1 MMTKLRKNMT
11 IVFIIVI
18 LSFVLFIFLDWGRNI
33 AFSNNPTTGNFIAT
47 VNKIKITSEQLNDEF
62 NRLRKN
68 YLESSGKNSLTPDVE
83 NQLKEE
89 AFNQLVTKIIF
100 DDIIKKYKY
109 NVYSEEIYDVLYNVP
124 PENIKNDQR
133 FYKDGKFDFQL
144 YKQIID
150 DPNNIE
156 FKMNYYKQIEENL
169 PKVKIQ
175 TDLVSG
181 VKVQNDEISRLI
193 KLNLTKVQVEY
204 IVVPT
209 VLDVP
214 PSVSDEE
221 AKTYFEKKKYL
232 FEDNNVI
239 LSYIQI
245 MKEPSNE
252 DILNAKENIEGL
264 RNDILNGNLTFEKAA
279 ELYSDDYGSSSN
291 GGYLGYFKRGKMV
304 KEFED
309 AAFGL
314 KSGEISKP
322 VKTAYGWHLIKVE
335 DIKKD
340 SISARHILIRT
351 FPSYETQNA
360 ILNRANN
367 ILNRIKDLGFEKTA
381 ELESLKVYSTLPFNP
396 DEGFIKEFDNPDKI
410 LNFVRNAKQGD
421 ISKVIELNDRFV
433 IVRIDKKN
441 ISKYPEFEVVKEQV
455 KDYMLEKKKKI
466 LSSLSLLNMVK
477 KIKDEKISL
486 EKFAKDN
493 KLIYHKTA
501 LQSISEK
508 LQDVDNQYQFFG
520 ALFAAQ
526 KDDVYYLTGSKNG
539 YIFRVLKIEEPSIEK
554 IQETYSQ
561 YLKSLHE
568 SKQTSIVREWM
579 NSLRKKYIVNDYR

>member
-11 IVFIIVI
+11 IIFIIVI
-18 LSFVLFIFLDWGRNI
+18 LSFVLFIFLDWGRNL
-33 AFSNNPTTGNFIAT
+33 AFSNNPTTGNFIGR
-47 VNKIKITSEQLNDEF
+47 VNKTKITSEQLNREF
-62 NRLRKN
+62 LNLRKN
-68 YLESSGKNSLTPDVE
+68 YLENSGKNSLTPDIE
-83 NQLKEE
+83 TQLEEE

-109 NVYSEEIYDVLYNVP
+109 NVYSEEIFDVLYNIP
-124 PENIKNDQR
+124 PEMVKNDQR

-144 YKQIID
+144 YKQIIN
-150 DPNNIE
+150 DPNNNE

-204 IVVPT
+204 VVVPT

-214 PSVSDEE
+214 PTVLDDE

-309 AAFGL
+309 AAFEL
-314 KSGEISKP
+314 KSGQISKP

-335 DIKKD
+335 DVKKD
-340 SISARHILIRT
+340 SISARHILIKT
-351 FPSYETQNA
+351 FPSYETLNG

-381 ELESLKVYSTLPFNP
+381 ELESLKVYSTLPFDP
-396 DEGFIKEFDNPDKI
+396 DEGFIKEFDNPNKI
-410 LNFVRNAKQGD
+410 LNFVKNAKQGD

-433 IVRIDKKN
+433 IVRIDKKS
-441 ISKYPEFEVVKEQV
+441 ISKYPEFEAVKEQV

-466 LSSLSLLNMVK
+466 LSALGLLNMVK
-477 KIKDEKISL
+477 KIKDGKISL

-501 LQSISEK
+501 LQSISDK
-508 LQDVDNQYQFFG
+508 LPDVDNQYQFFG

-526 KDDVYYLTGSKNG
+526 KDDIYYLTGSKNG
-539 YIFRVLKIEEPSIEK
+539 YIFRVLKMEEPAVEK
-554 IQETYSQ
+554 VQESYSQ
-561 YLKSLHE
+561 YLKSLHQ
-568 SKQTSIVREWM
+568 SKQESIIREWM